1 MTENDPSYDDLKRR
15 LAEAE
20 ADLATLRREKA
31 DMSGGSEKREEVS
44 ENLRESEAKYR
55 ALFENMN
62 AGFVLFEVIPDSKG
76 KPVDLLV
83 LAANKGFEQTTG
95 LDSKAVTG
103 KRLTEALPGIEND
116 EADWIGTYGEIAL
129 TGDSRKFEQG
139 SELLGYYYSVIAYQ
153 AGPNR
158 CAVTFLD
165 VTERKKAE
173 AERDKLQEQLLQA
186 QKMESI
192 GRLAGGV
199 AHDFNNMLSIILG
212 FGEHILEQLKP
223 EDPLRQEVK
232 QMVEAGRRSA
242 VLTGQLLAFSRKQ
255 TLQPRVVSI
264 NDVVTNLEKMLRRLI
279 REDIELGLQL
289 TPDVPSVLVDPGQL
303 EQVIMNLAVNARD
316 AMPSGGKLLIETGLV
331 ELDRHYADIHRDVK
345 PGKFVLLALSDTGC
359 GMTEEVRKMVF
370 EPFYTT
376 KERDKGTGLGLAMV
390 YGIVKQSGGNIWVYS
405 EPDKGTTFKI
415 YLPVTDRKPD
425 VGRDTIVEAHSVGH
439 GEHILVVEDEEM
451 LRSFLEA
458 LLPRMGY
465 KATVVANGGE
475 ALLMMEEKGFKPDLI
490 LTDVVMPRMS
500 GKELV
505 SRLERDHPD
514 LKVIY
519 MSGYTDNSVVHH
531 GVLDPG
537 TNFIQKPFTNK
548 HLLGKLREVLGGD
561 LN

>member
-1 MTENDPSYDDLKRR
+1 MTENGPSYEDLKRR

-20 ADLATLRREKA
+20 ADLAVLRREKA
-31 DMSGGSEKREEVS
+31 DMSGELEKRKKVS
-44 ENLRESEAKYR
+44 ATVGESEAKYR

-62 AGFVLFEVIPDSKG
+62 AGFVLFEVILDSNG

-83 LAANKGFEQTTG
+83 VAANKGFEQTTG

-103 KRLTEALPGIEND
+103 KRLTEVLPGIESD

-165 VTERKKAE
+165 VTERRKAE

-212 FGEHILEQLKP
+212 YGEHILEQLKP
-223 EDPLRQEVK
+223 EDPLRQQVN

-242 VLTGQLLAFSRKQ
+242 VLTGQLLAFSRRQ

-279 REDIELGLQL
+279 REDIELGIKLG
-289 TPDVPSVLVDPGQL
+289 PEIPSILVDPGQL
-303 EQVIMNLAVNARD
+303 EQVILNLAANARD
-316 AMPSGGKLLIETGLV
+316 AMPLGGKLLIETGLA
-331 ELDRHYADIHRDVK
+331 ELDGHYADTHRDVR
-345 PGKFVLLALSDTGC
+345 PGKYVLLAMSDTGC
-359 GMTEEVRKMVF
+359 GMSDEVRNKVF
-370 EPFYTT
+370 EPFFTT
-376 KERDKGTGLGLAMV
+376 KERGKGTGLGLAMV

-415 YLPVTDRKPD
+415 YIPLTDKEPD
-425 VGRDTIVEAHSVGH
+425 VGREPNFEAHSVGQ

-451 LRSFLEA
+451 LRSFLET

-465 KATVVANGGE
+465 RVTVVANGGE

-490 LTDVVMPRMS
+490 LTDVVMPHMS
-500 GKELV
+500 GKELMN
-505 SRLERDHPD
+505 RLKRSHPN

-519 MSGYTDNSVVHH
+519 MSGYTDNAVVHH

-537 TNFIQKPFTNK
+537 THFIQKPFTNK
-548 HLLGKLREVLGGD
+548 HLLSKLKEVLDGD
-561 LN
+561 SN